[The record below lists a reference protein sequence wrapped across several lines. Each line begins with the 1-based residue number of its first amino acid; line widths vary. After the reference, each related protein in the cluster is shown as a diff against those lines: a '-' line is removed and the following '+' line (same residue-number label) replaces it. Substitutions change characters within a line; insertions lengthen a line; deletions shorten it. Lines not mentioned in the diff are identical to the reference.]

1 MLRIFLYFLVQI
13 YCLVYSKAT
22 SSDVDAPFSILLL
35 TYPSFVIDNVLQE
48 SAADA
53 TTP

>member
-13 YCLVYSKAT
+13 YCLVFSKT
-22 SSDVDAPFSILLL
+22 RSSDVDAPFSILLL
-35 TYPSFVIDNVLQE
+35 IYPSFVIDSVLQE

-53 TTP
+53 TSP